1 MLRRARERE
10 WGVRVNVPVGH
21 ELAGT
26 SLPGLLLDAAPLQ
39 AGRCAARVWRGD
51 RALPVLKQ
59 CPRRLCGETPFC
71 RQHAEPASRPHGVW
85 DPGGGHSD
93 LARECPERLKA
104 AVREA
109 TSREADRRVKAERG
123 VKQEPPDRLQP
134 SLLEVL
140 QRPAKRFRSKQTF
153 AEAKAVAGARA
164 RAGRPGPAAVV
175 DLTAELAGHDGEAA
189 ELSTTYP
196 EHLAWYREAELKH
209 CRVAML
215 AFVGFI
221 APDGFRIPIP
231 QLEDPALNL
240 YNAHG
245 KLIGPGLGEGPM
257 WWLLA
262 FCGVVESLRFKDLGL
277 GFEKLTLENAGDLNF
292 GKGFLP
298 QTKEGEVQMR
308 IKELKNGRLAMLAVS
323 GILTQ
328 SVVWQTPHF
337 PFVPGS

>member
-1 MLRRARERE
+1 SSRFGSSLRAHPQPWQPRPRSLPRRWHGPPRRWCAPSRAREPACSSARPPS
-10 WGVRVNVPVGH
+10 WLR
-21 ELAGT
+21 
-26 SLPGLLLDAAPLQ
+26 AASPPRPPRRR
-39 AGRCAARVWRGD
+39 RCSAR
-51 RALPVLKQ
+51 A
-59 CPRRLCGETPFC
+59 PRRLARGRPARPPRRPWASASPWGSPRDSPRWRAAARPPGARSPTP
-71 RQHAEPASRPHGVW
+71 RGLEYHGWGKYEW
-85 DPGGGHSD
+85 DP
-93 LARECPERLKA
+93 L
-104 AVREA
+104 
-109 TSREADRRVKAERG
+109 
-123 VKQEPPDRLQP
+123 
-134 SLLEVL
+134 
-140 QRPAKRFRSKQTF
+140 
-153 AEAKAVAGARA
+153 
-164 RAGRPGPAAVV
+164 
-175 DLTAELAGHDGEAA
+175 

-231 QLEDPALNL
+231 QLEDPELNL

-262 FCGVVESLRFKDLGL
+262 FCGVVESLRFRDLGL
-277 GFEKLTLENAGDLNF
+277 GFEKLSLENAGDLNF

-328 SVVWQTPHF
+328 SVVWQSPHF